1 MAQIAQTSGN
11 TRGKRHSTHLDMT
24 PMVDLAFLLLTFF
37 VLTVTLTNPF
47 AIQIQMPDKP
57 QIDDPKPPEVTSER
71 VLTLVLGE
79 NDKVYWYHGINNPTV
94 EVTNF
99 SPAGIRQVLLEKNAA
114 IKKMVLLVKPSDK
127 SRYQN
132 VVDILDEIEI
142 TDIQHYYLVDETPED
157 QKLIAES
164 NL

>member
-1 MAQIAQTSGN
+1 MAQIAQASRK
-11 TRGKRHSTHLDMT
+11 TRGKRYSTHLDMT

-47 AIQIQMPDKP
+47 AIPVKMPDKP
-57 QIDDPKPPEVTSER
+57 DTPMEPPQVKSER

-79 NDKVYWYHGINNPTV
+79 HDKVYWYHGIVNPKV

-99 SPAGIRQVLLEKNAA
+99 SPTGIRKVLLEKNTA
-114 IKKMVLLVKPSDK
+114 IEKMVLLVKPSDK

-132 VVDILDEIEI
+132 VVDILDEIDI
-142 TDIQHYYLVDETPED
+142 TNIQQYYLVDETPED
-157 QKLIAES
+157 QQLIAES

>member
-1 MAQIAQTSGN
+1 MHI
-11 TRGKRHSTHLDMT
+11 DMT

-37 VLTVTLTNPF
+37 ILTSTLRNPL
-47 AIQIQMPDKP
+47 AIQLQVPDKP
-57 QIDDPKPPEVTSER
+57 VTPVAQPEVKSER

-79 NDKVYWYHGINNPTV
+79 NDKIYWYHGIINPKV

-99 SPAGIRQVLLEKNAA
+99 SPTGIRRVLLEKNAA

-127 SRYQN
+127 SRYKN
-132 VVDILDEIEI
+132 MVDILDEIDI
-142 TDIQHYYLVDETPED
+142 TNIQHYYLVDETPED
-157 QKLIAES
+157 RHLISES

>member
-1 MAQIAQTSGN
+1 MAQIAQTSGK

-37 VLTVTLTNPF
+37 VLTVTLTNPL
-47 AIQIQMPDKP
+47 AMEIRMPDKP
-57 QIDDPKPPEVTSER
+57 DDTTAKPPEVTSER
-71 VLTLVLGE
+71 VLTLVLGDD
-79 NDKVYWYHGINNPTV
+79 DKVYWYHGINNPTV

-99 SPAGIRQVLLEKNAA
+99 SPTGVRKVLLEKNEA
-114 IKKMVLLVKPSDK
+114 IENMVLLVKPSDK

-132 VVDILDEIEI
+132 VVDILDEIDI
-142 TDIQHYYLVDETPED
+142 TSIQHYYLVEETPED
-157 QKLIAES
+157 RKLIAES